1 MMDSHDTNQPLKQ
14 GELEEEK
21 KQLRFL
27 KKLQKLRLKKLLWK
41 NRQKML
47 LKLSTKEEVLLRL
60 KEVAQDAENAN
71 KQELD
76 GLKQTFYKIHNAE
89 IEGCEKKRS

>member
-1 MMDSHDTNQPLKQ
+1 M
-14 GELEEEK
+14 EK
-21 KQLRFL
+21 PTE
-27 KKLQKLRLKKLLWK
+27 
-41 NRQKML
+41 NAS
-47 LKLSTKEEVLLRL
+47 KLSTKEEVLLRL

-89 IEGCEKKRS
+89 IEAAKKRS

>member
-1 MMDSHDTNQPLKQ
+1 MDSHDTNQPLKQ

-21 KQLRFL
+21 KRLRFL

-47 LKLSTKEEVLLRL
+47 R
-60 KEVAQDAENAN
+60 N
-71 KQELD
+71 
-76 GLKQTFYKIHNAE
+76 
-89 IEGCEKKRS
+89 

>member
-27 KKLQKLRLKKLLWK
+27 KRLQKLRLKK
-41 NRQKML
+41 RL
-47 LKLSTKEEVLLRL
+47 LKNQPNQV
-60 KEVAQDAENAN
+60 QD
-71 KQELD
+71 
-76 GLKQTFYKIHNAE
+76 
-89 IEGCEKKRS
+89 

>member
-1 MMDSHDTNQPLKQ
+1 MDSHDTNQPLKQ

-47 LKLSTKEEVLLRL
+47 R
-60 KEVAQDAENAN
+60 N
-71 KQELD
+71 
-76 GLKQTFYKIHNAE
+76 
-89 IEGCEKKRS
+89 

>member
-47 LKLSTKEEVLLRL
+47 R
-60 KEVAQDAENAN
+60 N
-71 KQELD
+71 
-76 GLKQTFYKIHNAE
+76 
-89 IEGCEKKRS
+89 

>member
-47 LKLSTKEEVLLRL
+47 L
-60 KEVAQDAENAN
+60 N
-71 KQELD
+71 
-76 GLKQTFYKIHNAE
+76 
-89 IEGCEKKRS
+89 